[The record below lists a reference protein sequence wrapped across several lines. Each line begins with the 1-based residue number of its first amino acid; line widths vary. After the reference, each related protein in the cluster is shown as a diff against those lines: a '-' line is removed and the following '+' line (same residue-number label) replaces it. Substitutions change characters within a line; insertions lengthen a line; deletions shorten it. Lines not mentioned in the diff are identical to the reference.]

1 MYDSFSG
8 RWISLILDFLDF
20 IKEWTE
26 TTDPRSYDLGQT
38 VHFVEKDLCIRLF
51 FFQTNAFEIFLVQ
64 HIWMR

>member
-51 FFQTNAFEIFLVQ
+51 FFQTNAFKIFLVQ